1 MLICIENV
9 LEPQQARQMRE
20 QLAAASW
27 EDGVKT
33 AGAVARLA
41 KHNRQLDES
50 GALAVALGNQILAR
64 LGNHPQFVSA
74 ALPAR
79 IYPPRFNR
87 YDAGDTFGLHV
98 DAALMRLPGSA
109 DVLRSDLSA
118 TLFLSAPDEYDGG
131 ELQVEGDFGV
141 QSVKLDAGDMVLYP
155 ASSLHQVTPVTA
167 GTRYASFL
175 WVESFVH
182 DPSVR
187 TALYDMDQAIQ
198 ALGARLGAG
207 DEGVLKLTHAYTN
220 LLRRHART

>member
-1 MLICIENV
+1 MLICLEKV
-9 LEPQQARQMRE
+9 LDVPQARQMRD

-27 EDGVKT
+27 EDGVKS

-50 GALAVALGNQILAR
+50 SPLAVALGNQILAR
-64 LGNHPQFVSA
+64 LGNHAQFVSA

-87 YDAGDTFGLHV
+87 YDVGDTYGLHV
-98 DAALMRLPGSA
+98 DAALMRLPGTA

-118 TLFLSAPDEYDGG
+118 TLFLSDPDEYDGG
-131 ELQVEGDFGV
+131 ELQVEGAFGV
-141 QSVKLDAGDMVLYP
+141 QSVKLAAGDLVLYP
-155 ASSLHQVTPVTA
+155 ASSLHQVTPVTR

-182 DPSVR
+182 DEATR
-187 TALYDMDQAIQ
+187 TALYDLDQAIQ
-198 ALGARLGAG
+198 GLAATVGG
-207 DEGVLKLTHAYTN
+207 DDANLLRLTHAYHN
-220 LLRRHART
+220 LLRRQAQP